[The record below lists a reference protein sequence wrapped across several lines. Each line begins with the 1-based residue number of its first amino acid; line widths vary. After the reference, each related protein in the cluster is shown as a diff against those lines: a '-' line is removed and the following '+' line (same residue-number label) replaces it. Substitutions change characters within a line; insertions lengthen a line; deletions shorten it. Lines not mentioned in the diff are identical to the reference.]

1 MNVEF
6 TRIEDNT
13 IQFDCADFDGTL
25 YGVADTLEN
34 GAVIDTLVV
43 HMETYDE
50 IQDSE
55 LFKRIV
61 CARAQYVNE
70 NIDVFNAICEFV

>member
-6 TRIEDNT
+6 SRMEDNT
-13 IQFDCADFDGTL
+13 IQFECTDYDGVV
-25 YGVADTLEN
+25 YGVADTLDN
-34 GAVIDTLVV
+34 GAVVDTLVV

-61 CARAQYVNE
+61 CARAQYINE
-70 NIDVFNAICEFV
+70 NIDVFNAIREFV

>member
-6 TRIEDNT
+6 SRMEDNT
-13 IQFDCADFDGTL
+13 IQFECTDYDGAV
-25 YGVADTLEN
+25 YGVADILEN
-34 GAVIDTLVV
+34 GAIIDTLVV

-55 LFKRIV
+55 LFKRIIV
-61 CARAQYVNE
+61 AKAKYVNE
-70 NIDVFNAICEFV
+70 NIDVFNAIREFV

>member
-6 TRIEDNT
+6 SRMEDNT
-13 IQFDCADFDGTL
+13 IQFECTDYDGL
-25 YGVADTLEN
+25 VYGVADILEN

-43 HMETYDE
+43 NMETYDE

-55 LFKRIV
+55 LFKRIIV
-61 CARAQYVNE
+61 AKAKYVNE
-70 NIDVFNAICEFV
+70 NIDVFNAIREFV